1 MKRQKAGIS
10 ETLKREFKKDLELFE
25 YFLVLLNDSSPIR
38 NVELM
43 WADDLELFDP
53 SQGPRVNTG
62 DALVQLQPAGAGD
75 PGRSSPSPSTHF
87 CDLVHGFGAYEETTC
102 ARSDKPA
109 KERCRATGRSQV
121 YPCHVGLTDI
131 AVPVVCEGRYL
142 GTLFSGQVLATEPTP
157 EGFAAVRAALEGQP
171 HIDITRLEEAYYG
184 VPVVTSAQLAE
195 MVRMLEV
202 FARYL
207 ANAWKRL
214 EIMSEFQRM
223 RERELA
229 LDRRELAEL
238 LLSGQVRNG
247 ASGNFESTQTIQAL
261 ARNVG
266 LERFPDRVL
275 VLRLQNAMAEAVES
289 GAPRRTGEYGAAE
302 EIGGNLTLGRVAHLV
317 EDRCQSWP
325 NTLAT
330 VVTPG
335 EICIFTAHKS
345 RTSGHE
351 RMLLEEMGQ
360 ALLRTARSQGLAL
373 ARVGISGLHTET
385 TELLRA
391 YHEASSAL
399 DSGHS
404 TLNWFD
410 ALPERHQQPAQAL
423 SNVLKALQS
432 GQSTS
437 ITAAVREFLAGA
449 VPAAARVEQLQQARG
464 LLTWACEHLAREMAS
479 LGVNAALVNMAKER
493 AVQILVG
500 SPSCFAMA
508 EAFRSFIDQLQQ
520 QLVQL
525 FSQRDEKIV
534 IETQR
539 LVRELGPEK
548 VTIQHIA
555 RDLKLSAGHLGRVYS
570 RTSGHTLEE
579 YLIRQRLEMAR
590 RLLLDPRLQVAEV
603 ADRCGFCNPAYFAYV
618 FKKHMHCTPRAYASQ
633 PQRWSGY
640 EIGAAVLEQA
650 G

>member
-1 MKRQKAGIS
+1 MKRQKAGLS
-10 ETLKREFKKDLELFE
+10 ETLKLEFKKDLELFE

-62 DALVQLQPAGAGD
+62 DALVQLQPAGAD
-75 PGRSSPSPSTHF
+75 APGRSSPSPSTHF
-87 CDLVHGFGAYEETTC
+87 CDLVHGFGAHEEATC
-102 ARSDKPA
+102 GRSDKPA
-109 KERCRATGRSQV
+109 KERCRATRCSQV

-142 GTLFSGQVLATEPTP
+142 GTLFSGQVLGTAPTP
-157 EGFAAVRAALEGQP
+157 EGFAAVRAAMEGQQ
-171 HIDITRLEEAYYG
+171 HIDMHQLEEAYYG

-229 LDRRELAEL
+229 LDRRELAEV
-238 LLSGQVRNG
+238 LLSGQARNG
-247 ASGNFESTQTIQAL
+247 GPGNFDSAQTIQAM

-266 LERFPDRVL
+266 LERFPERVL
-275 VLRLQNAMAEAVES
+275 VLRLQNGMGEAAEA
-289 GAPRRTGEYGAAE
+289 GAPRRAGEQVAAE
-302 EIGGNLTLGRVAHLV
+302 AIGGNLTLGRVAHLV

-345 RTSGHE
+345 RTPGHE
-351 RMLLEEMGQ
+351 RMLLEEMAQ

-373 ARVGISGLHTET
+373 ARVGVSGLHTES

-399 DSGHS
+399 DSGHAAV
-404 TLNWFD
+404 NWFD
-410 ALPERHQQPAQAL
+410 ALPDRHQQPAQVL
-423 SNVLKALQS
+423 GKVLKALQS
-432 GQSTS
+432 GQPAS
-437 ITAAVREFLAGA
+437 ITGAVREFLASA
-449 VPAAARVEQLQQARG
+449 APVAARVEQLQQARG
-464 LLTWACEHLAREMAS
+464 LLTWACEHLAREMVS
-479 LGVNAALVNMAKER
+479 LGASAALVNAAKER
-493 AVQILVG
+493 TVQTLMG
-500 SPSCFAMA
+500 SPSSFVMA
-508 EAFRSFIDQLQQ
+508 EAFRGFIDQLQQ
-520 QLVQL
+520 QLMQL

-534 IETQR
+534 TETQR
-539 LVRELGPEK
+539 LVSELGPEK
-548 VTIQHIA
+548 VTIRDIA

-590 RLLLDPRLQVAEV
+590 RLLLDPRLHVSEV

-618 FKKHMHCTPRAYASQ
+618 FKKYMHCTPRAYASQ
-633 PQRWSGY
+633 PQRWCGS
-640 EIGAAVLEQA
+640 EIGATVQERA